1 MKNILLLIN
10 ILLFPYLISA
20 QPTSSDL
27 GIDSDIIIFD
37 HYFHA
42 QARDAKYSST
52 RYAYWGHA
60 GGTKYRTSS
69 QYTALNLNGTL
80 GSIFGEASS
89 YASGTGR
96 INDYEWSLNTANLM
110 YGVYEYG
117 AGTDWYESGY
127 STPKARWGNWLGLGG
142 NNQTTRT
149 LVSNMTQNS
158 YETIV
163 DRISYAMGLEGVS
176 ITIAEYWI
184 DVQVF
189 QNNNRSF
196 DAVEFNLDFA
206 DIQQTLITEDTD
218 NGSVEYSIIKT
229 AEIADPY
236 AYGSLNG
243 STYAGYN
250 SDINDLLSV
259 TGSTLRLNLTGVNT
273 ASFTLLITPEFSINA
288 DLEELNTILIL
299 AIPEPSTYAQILGGL
314 ALSTILIFRKKRRIM
329 NN

>member
-1 MKNILLLIN
+1 MGETLQSLVGAFRKESCLLPSPPEGVPSINDVIEPFRKRLLRTHSCTRNYCLFKINCRQCKYEKNILLLIN

-80 GSIFGEASS
+80 GSIFGEVSS
-89 YASGTGR
+89 YASVIGR

-163 DRISYAMGLEGVS
+163 DRISYAMGLRAS
-176 ITIAEYWI
+176 PSPS
-184 DVQVF
+184 
-189 QNNNRSF
+189 QN
-196 DAVEFNLDFA
+196 
-206 DIQQTLITEDTD
+206 
-218 NGSVEYSIIKT
+218 
-229 AEIADPY
+229 
-236 AYGSLNG
+236 
-243 STYAGYN
+243 
-250 SDINDLLSV
+250 
-259 TGSTLRLNLTGVNT
+259 TG
-273 ASFTLLITPEFSINA
+273 
-288 DLEELNTILIL
+288 
-299 AIPEPSTYAQILGGL
+299 
-314 ALSTILIFRKKRRIM
+314 
-329 NN
+329 